1 MVCLC
6 LTASINR
13 LKVKCLKFRSSVLAL
28 RSDTIVNELLK
39 EITAT
44 SFQVCQPAVP
54 SIPSK
59 PVKVVRVEWASG
71 GHSR

>member
-28 RSDTIVNELLK
+28 RSDTIVIELLK

-44 SFQVCQPAVP
+44 SCFRYANQQFRQFQVNQL
-54 SIPSK
+54 K
-59 PVKVVRVEWASG
+59 LLE
-71 GHSR
+71 